1 MKEIRKGT
9 WLCKIYLGKDA
20 RNKKRYKTVTLRGTE
35 RDVQRRLRDIAD
47 RERARGQ
54 LPVSSRTTLA
64 AFLEF
69 WMTKYGEKQLRPDTV
84 ENYRSIIRNHIAPEI
99 GDLPLEKLGW
109 QHCDDLY
116 DRKLKEGL
124 STRTVRLIHSILHR
138 TLGWAAHRKRGILFE
153 NPADAATPPALEQ
166 REIKPLNLEQTV
178 KLLRSACDDPYYGA
192 FVLGAAEAGR
202 RGEILGLAW
211 ENVDLEKGIIRIS
224 QQIVCLK
231 GKVHFQPP
239 KTKRSNDAI
248 RISEEVAEIL
258 RRHRQT
264 QQEEKLLLGEAYQ
277 DHGLVFAT
285 KLGTPVNPR
294 NFIRHHFKPA
304 LKRAGLPP
312 TTRFHDLRHTAATLM
327 PANNEDVATISEK
340 LRHARRSTTVDM
352 YIHSATDA
360 QYRASKR
367 LASQLL
373 EPDGSPKKEPGQTT

>member
-1 MKEIRKGT
+1 MVKRGHMKEIRKGT
-9 WLCKIYLGKDA
+9 WRCKIYVGKDT

-69 WMTKYGEKQLRPDTV
+69 WMTKYGEKQLRPTTV
-84 ENYRSIIRNHIAPEI
+84 ENYRSIIRNHIAPEV
-99 GDLPLEKLGW
+99 GD
-109 QHCDDLY
+109 
-116 DRKLKEGL
+116 
-124 STRTVRLIHSILHR
+124 
-138 TLGWAAHRKRGILFE
+138 
-153 NPADAATPPALEQ
+153 
-166 REIKPLNLEQTV
+166 
-178 KLLRSACDDPYYGA
+178 
-192 FVLGAAEAGR
+192 
-202 RGEILGLAW
+202 
-211 ENVDLEKGIIRIS
+211 VDLEKGIIRIS

-239 KTKRSNDAI
+239 KTKKSNGVI
-248 RISEEVAEIL
+248 RISEEVAAIL
-258 RRHRQT
+258 RRHRQA

-285 KLGTPVNPR
+285 KIGTPVNPR
-294 NFIRHHFKPA
+294 NFIRRHFKPA
-304 LKRAGLPP
+304 LERAGLPL

-352 YIHSATDA
+352 YIHSATDV
-360 QYRASKR
+360 QYREASGWLRSCWSRMAAQKKSRGKPPDPACVTGCGRKR
-367 LASQLL
+367 PEITHRITPNPLRISA
-373 EPDGSPKKEPGQTT
+373 EP